1 MKEHL
6 VFLTGKLAKI
16 SLEKVL
22 SDVSSKNQF
31 TYEIIDIGVNVAA
44 LATVNI
50 IIKKIKID
58 HISKATKI
66 IIPGRCRGEIK
77 DLEKHFMKKCIR
89 GPEELKDLPR
99 FLGLQGKD
107 LDLSKYDTKIIGEIT
122 EAPNMSIDQI
132 ITQANMYKD
141 DGADV
146 IDIGCLPSTKFP
158 HLVETIQELKRKGFM
173 VSIDSLDEKNLLTGA
188 KAGADLLLSLQENSI
203 WIMDEVDA
211 IPVII
216 PNFPNEERKFYKLI
230 EKLLKNKKNLS
241 LIQF

>member
-107 LDLSKYDTKIIGEIT
+107 LDLSKYDTK
-122 EAPNMSIDQI
+122 
-132 ITQANMYKD
+132 
-141 DGADV
+141 
-146 IDIGCLPSTKFP
+146 
-158 HLVETIQELKRKGFM
+158 
-173 VSIDSLDEKNLLTGA
+173 LL
-188 KAGADLLLSLQENSI
+188 
-203 WIMDEVDA
+203 
-211 IPVII
+211 
-216 PNFPNEERKFYKLI
+216 
-230 EKLLKNKKNLS
+230 EKLQKLQ
-241 LIQF
+241 ICQ